1 MAIQTRIRIEGAQE
15 IIRALG
21 RVPGDGERALVRRS
35 NELAYNLLRRMR
47 RAAAREGR
55 QAARAAST
63 LRVVR
68 GSLMPT
74 VTAGPHELLFGSE
87 FGMTRHSGWYSR
99 GRYYHSTGMQFGP
112 HQGQVGYW
120 FFPTRRAAQ
129 PVIEAAWRQAADDVI
144 RGWSA

>member
-1 MAIQTRIRIEGAQE
+1 MLRASIRIEGARE
-15 IIRALG
+15 VIRALG
-21 RVPGDGERALVRRS
+21 QVPGDGEEALRRRS

-68 GSLMPT
+68 GSLLPT
-74 VTAGPHELLFGSE
+74 VTAGPHPLLFGSE

-99 GRYYHSTGMQFGP
+99 GRYYHSTGQQFGP
-112 HQGQVGYW
+112 WRGNEGYW
-120 FFPTRRAAQ
+120 FFPARRAAD
-129 PVIEAAWRQAADDVI
+129 PVIGAAWRQAADDVI
-144 RGWSA
+144 RSWSA